1 MHKTGNFI
9 ALFIDLDLR
18 LLHYAQALHHPEHV
32 GLESAPGE
40 PVTGERQSEYFAG

>member
-18 LLHYAQALHHPEHV
+18 LLHYAQALHPGHV
-32 GLESAPGE
+32 GLESAPRG
-40 PVTGERQSEYFAG
+40 AGDR